1 MIVQRT
7 EKHIINKNHKA
18 YKVFDNYCFKA
29 KNIYNLANYTQ
40 RQLFIENKPILK
52 YEDLSK
58 ELKHTESFKD
68 IGSNSA
74 QMTLKLVCKNWKSF
88 LVSVKD
94 YSKNPSKYLGKPK
107 MPKYKDKNG
116 RSIFIMTNMQTQIK
130 NNYLFFAFK
139 PLKFL
144 NNTFRINFKGKL
156 LQTRVVPK
164 GTCYVLELVY
174 ETNIP
179 DLLPSNN
186 RIVGIDLGVNN
197 LATCVNNI
205 GVKPIVINGKPIK
218 SINQYYNK
226 KKSKLQSKLKKRHD
240 RNWSNKLDKLQF
252 KRDNKIDYYLHCAS
266 KSIINYCVGLNIDT
280 VIIGLN
286 KTWKQE
292 SNLTKSANQNFISIP
307 YDKLI
312 NMITYKCEDV
322 GIKVIT
328 NNESYTSGCSFLDN
342 EVIGKESYN
351 KSRRIKRGLFKSN
364 KGIIINSDVNG
375 AYNIIKNAISEAF
388 KVDEIEGVHLHP
400 IRVNIG

>member
-1 MIVQRT
+1 MKVKRV
-7 EKHIINKNHKA
+7 EKHIIKNNHKA

-40 RQLFIENKPILK
+40 RQIFIRGEPILK

-58 ELKHTESFKD
+58 ELKYTEAFKD

-74 QMTLKLVCKNWKSF
+74 QMTLRLICKNWKSF

-107 MPKYKDKNG
+107 MPKYKDNNG

-130 NNYLFFAFK
+130 DNYLFFAFK

-144 NNTFRINFKGKL
+144 NNTFRINFNGKL

-226 KKSKLQSKLKKRHD
+226 KKSKLHSELKKRYD

-400 IRVNIG
+400 IRVNVG

>member
-1 MIVQRT
+1 MKVKRV
-7 EKHIINKNHKA
+7 EKHIIKKNHKA

-40 RQLFIENKPILK
+40 RQIFIRGEPILK

-58 ELKHTESFKD
+58 ELKYTEAFKD

-74 QMTLKLVCKNWKSF
+74 QMTLRLICKNWKSF

-130 NNYLFFAFK
+130 DNYLFFAFK

-144 NNTFRINFKGKL
+144 NNTFRVNFNGKL

-174 ETNIP
+174 ETNTP

-226 KKSKLQSKLKKRHD
+226 KKSKLQSELKKRHD
-240 RNWSNKLDKLQF
+240 RNWGNKLDKLQF

-400 IRVNIG
+400 IRVNVG